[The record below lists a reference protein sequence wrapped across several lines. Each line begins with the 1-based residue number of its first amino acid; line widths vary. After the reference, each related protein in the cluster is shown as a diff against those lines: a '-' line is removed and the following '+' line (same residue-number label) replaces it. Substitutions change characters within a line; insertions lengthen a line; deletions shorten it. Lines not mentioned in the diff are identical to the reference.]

1 MTTFETE
8 EEKRIQKK
16 AIEVF
21 VNTFGGTYQKLD
33 ASDVDYK
40 IFDKNKNLIAY
51 AEISGRVRTIR
62 NAYPLPIS
70 AKKLVKLIDKRLA
83 PVIIWSCE
91 DGIIYGKADKLV
103 GDIKFD
109 GDEMMV
115 YYDKQ
120 RSFKYIRFV

>member
-1 MTTFETE
+1 MTFETE

-83 PVIIWSCE
+83 PVVIWSCE

>member
-1 MTTFETE
+1 MTFETE

-62 NAYPLPIS
+62 
-70 AKKLVKLIDKRLA
+70 VKRIPPRRA
-83 PVIIWSCE
+83 E
-91 DGIIYGKADKLV
+91 RGKATSGV
-103 GDIKFD
+103 
-109 GDEMMV
+109 
-115 YYDKQ
+115 
-120 RSFKYIRFV
+120 SFIGRRWTRRAAGPGGQPRWPQV

>member
-51 AEISGRVRTIR
+51 AEISGRIRTIR
-62 NAYPLPIS
+62 NAYPLPVS

>member
-1 MTTFETE
+1 MTFETE

-51 AEISGRVRTIR
+51 AEISSRIRTIR

-83 PVIIWSCE
+83 PVVIWSCE
-91 DGIIYGKADKLV
+91 DGVIYGKADKLI

>member
-1 MTTFETE
+1 MMTFETE

-40 IFDKNKNLIAY
+40 LFDKNKNLIAY

-83 PVIIWSCE
+83 PVVIWSCE

>member
-1 MTTFETE
+1 MTTSETE
-8 EEKRIQKK
+8 EDLRKQKK

-33 ASDVDYK
+33 SLDVDYK

-51 AEISGRVRTIR
+51 AEVSGRVRTIR
-62 NAYPLPIS
+62 DAYPLPVS

>member
-33 ASDVDYK
+33 SSDVDYK

>member
-1 MTTFETE
+1 MMTFETE

-51 AEISGRVRTIR
+51 AEISGRIRTIR

-83 PVIIWSCE
+83 PVVIWSCE
-91 DGIIYGKADKLV
+91 DGIIYGKADKLI

>member
-1 MTTFETE
+1 MMTFETE

-83 PVIIWSCE
+83 PVVIWSCE
-91 DGIIYGKADKLV
+91 DGIIYGKADKLI

>member
-1 MTTFETE
+1 MTTSETE
-8 EEKRIQKK
+8 EDLRKQKK

-33 ASDVDYK
+33 ALDVDYK

-62 NAYPLPIS
+62 DAYPLPVS

>member
-33 ASDVDYK
+33 SSDVDYK

-91 DGIIYGKADKLV
+91 DGIIYSKADKLV

>member
-1 MTTFETE
+1 MTFETE
-8 EEKRIQKK
+8 EERRIQKK

>member
-1 MTTFETE
+1 MMTFETE
-8 EEKRIQKK
+8 EERRIQKK

>member
-1 MTTFETE
+1 MTFETE

-51 AEISGRVRTIR
+51 AEISGRIRTIR

-83 PVIIWSCE
+83 PVVIWSCE
-91 DGIIYGKADKLV
+91 DGIIYGKADKLI

>member
-1 MTTFETE
+1 MMTFETE

-83 PVIIWSCE
+83 PVVIWSCE